1 MKKPIR
7 TVKRSAFQRW
17 LMTMLFLGVAALVI
31 SACGQASNDEQDSA
45 AAGKLQVTATTGM
58 IADVVREVGGEHVDV
73 TGLMGPG
80 TDPHLYKAS
89 QGDIRRLDDAEIVF
103 YNGLHLEGTMAEMM
117 EKLSDRKPTVAVAE
131 AIPEDQLITTDD
143 KGNAALD
150 PHVWFDVEHW
160 ITAAE
165 VVRDTLIEHDEANS
179 ADYQAQAA
187 AYIKELEQLDQYA
200 TERMAEIPEAGRVLV
215 TAHDAFGYFGKA
227 YGIKVMGLQGISTA
241 SEYGSRDVSEL
252 RDFLVE
258 NKIKAVFIES
268 SVPKR
273 SIEAVIEGASKLGHE
288 VTIGGELFSDAMG
301 EEGTPE
307 GTYIGMVRHNV
318 DTIANALK

>member
-1 MKKPIR
+1 MKKPTR
-7 TVKRSAFQRW
+7 SAKRSAFQRW
-17 LMTMLFLGVAALVI
+17 LMTMLFLVVAALVI
-31 SACGQASNDEQDSA
+31 SACGQASNGKQDSA
-45 AAGKLQVTATTGM
+45 ADSKLKVTATTGM

-131 AIPEDQLITTDD
+131 AIPEDRLITADQQ
-143 KGNAALD
+143 GNAALD

-160 ITAAE
+160 IIVAE

-179 ADYQAQAA
+179 ADYEAQAA
-187 AYIKELEQLDQYA
+187 AYIGELQELDQYA

-227 YGIKVMGLQGISTA
+227 YGIEVMGLQGISTA
-241 SEYGSRDVSEL
+241 SEYGSRDVSAL

-258 NKIKAVFIES
+258 NEIKAVFIES

-288 VTIGGELFSDAMG
+288 VAIGGELFSDAMG

>member
-1 MKKPIR
+1 MTFKYSGL
-7 TVKRSAFQRW
+7 KRW
-17 LMTMLFLGVAALVI
+17 IMTMLFLGAAAMII
-31 SACGQASNDEQDSA
+31 SACGEPGGDTTGSDST
-45 AAGKLQVTATTGM
+45 GKLKVTATTGM

-89 QGDIRRLDDAEIVF
+89 QGDIRRLDDADIVF

-117 EKLSDRKPTVAVAE
+117 EKLADRKTTVPVAE
-131 AIPEDQLITTDD
+131 AIPEERLITTDQD
-143 KGNAALD
+143 GNAALD

-160 ITAAE
+160 IIVAE
-165 VVRDTLIEHDEANS
+165 VVRDTLIVHDEANRAEYEALA
-179 ADYQAQAA
+179 ADYVA
-187 AYIKELEQLDQYA
+187 ELAELDRYA
-200 TERMAEIPEAGRVLV
+200 EERMAEIPEAGRVLV
-215 TAHDAFGYFGKA
+215 TAHDAFGYFGAA

-273 SIEAVIEGASKLGHE
+273 SIEAVIEGAKKLGHE
-288 VTIGGELFSDAMG
+288 VAIGGELFSDAVG
-301 EEGTPE
+301 EEGAPG

-318 DTIANALK
+318 DTIANALQ